1 MPETVSFGPA
11 LAEAA
16 DAERLPD
23 VCLPQHCAAFSTADA
38 LAVSLPSDMALAL
51 DMACADGVV
60 EIPVYVDRARGFA
73 VVTCAP
79 VRETEDILLA
89 GHVRGPRVALG
100 AAQVLLR
107 QEPPVSPRA
116 RPPPTYSLV
125 VWGNHV
131 DAALQRLQDGP
142 LSGAKAAPVALSP
155 RVLQFPEAADIDALR
170 HQQEALAAVSQDLDV
185 HSMVLRP
192 ALSASDAALIECLR
206 HGHVEVPDGLH
217 EGHFAVCCSSSRERA
232 PVTVRRAK
240 DGRVIAAQI
249 QL

>member
-125 VWGNHV
+125 VWGEPRGRRAP
-131 DAALQRLQDGP
+131 AAAGRAAVRRQGRAGCVVAACAAVP
-142 LSGAKAAPVALSP
+142 RSGGHRRVAAPAGGA
-155 RVLQFPEAADIDALR
+155 R
-170 HQQEALAAVSQDLDV
+170 
-185 HSMVLRP
+185 
-192 ALSASDAALIECLR
+192 
-206 HGHVEVPDGLH
+206 
-217 EGHFAVCCSSSRERA
+217 
-232 PVTVRRAK
+232 
-240 DGRVIAAQI
+240 GR
-249 QL
+249 LPGP